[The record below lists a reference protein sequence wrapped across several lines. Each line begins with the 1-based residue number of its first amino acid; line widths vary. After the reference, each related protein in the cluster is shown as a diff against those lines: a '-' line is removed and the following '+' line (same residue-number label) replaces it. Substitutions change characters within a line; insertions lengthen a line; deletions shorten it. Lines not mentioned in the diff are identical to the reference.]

1 MIFTSRHINISAPT
15 AGRVKSGFFA
25 GGEAAQEKLYTAEY
39 VPSSAGEPGLFFTL
53 LSLHHAGVEIPPS
66 LPGMAHG
73 ATVRASRHCT
83 TGNCKT
89 AHRRLPWA
97 TSARMSLLPT
107 GSKTTNW
114 LKPYGK
120 ANYGRNEQLSSKE
133 RVSP

>member
-1 MIFTSRHINISAPT
+1 MITSQRITQSEFF
-15 AGRVKSGFFA
+15 GERVKSGFFA
-25 GGEAAQEKLYTAEY
+25 LGEAAQKKLGMDGH
-39 VPSSAGEPGLFFTL
+39 VPSSPGEGALIFAL
-53 LSLHHAGVEIPPS
+53 LSLPHAGAEIPTNCRE
-66 LPGMAHG
+66 MAHS
-73 ATVRASRHCT
+73 ATVRVSHHCT
-83 TGNCKT
+83 AGNCKT